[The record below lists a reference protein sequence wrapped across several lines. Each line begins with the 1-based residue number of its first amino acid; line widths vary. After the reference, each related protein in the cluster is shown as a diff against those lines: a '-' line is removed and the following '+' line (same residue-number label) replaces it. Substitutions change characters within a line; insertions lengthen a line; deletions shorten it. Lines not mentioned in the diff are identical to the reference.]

1 MTRGADPYALGHRG
15 GRHDGGG
22 HDGGTHGRGGDGS
35 TGHGEGG
42 PASKRIITGY
52 GFWIFLLSDIV
63 MFLGFS
69 ASYAVLA
76 GATADGPG
84 GDILFDLG
92 RVKRE
97 TACLLLSRYACGL
110 AGIAAARGNMAW
122 THIGLLVT
130 GLLGAVFLFLEV
142 QEFAQMIAEGAGPQ
156 RSAFLSAFFA
166 LVGCRGLHVGIG
178 LLWLDDDGADL
189 RKGLSRRRHAPGD
202 VLQSL
207 LARARHRLDSADH
220 DRLFV
225 GTGA

>member
-35 TGHGEGG
+35 TGHG
-42 PASKRIITGY
+42 
-52 GFWIFLLSDIV
+52 IFLLSDIV

-166 LVGCRGLHVGIG
+166 LVGCRGLHAGIG
-178 LLWLDDDGADL
+178 LWWLATMMAQIFVKGFRADVMRRVTCFNL
-189 RKGLSRRRHAPGD
+189 FWHALDIVWIALITIVYLSGQA
-202 VLQSL
+202 Q
-207 LARARHRLDSADH
+207 
-220 DRLFV
+220 
-225 GTGA
+225 